1 MGDPSIRMR
10 RAMTMSSTMIGL
22 AVVQLATADPL
33 PAPMPAP
40 PVLPTPPPY
49 IGFSG
54 GDGSA
59 CGKPVVI
66 TGANHETEGIRAQ
79 RWWIFTK
86 NVGSKIVE
94 QMVSSIDGRDL
105 ETFEIITAEG
115 KPKKVCFDITSFYG
129 KP

>member
-1 MGDPSIRMR
+1 MR
-10 RAMTMSSTMIGL
+10 RAITWSSTIGL
-22 AVVQLATADPL
+22 AIVQLGLADS
-33 PAPMPAP
+33 MPAP
-40 PVLPTPPPY
+40 PVLPTPQPH

-54 GDGSA
+54 GDGST

-86 NVGSKIVE
+86 NVGSKVVE
-94 QMVSSIDGRDL
+94 QTMSSIDGRDL

>member
-1 MGDPSIRMR
+1 MGKTSVGMR
-10 RAMTMSSTMIGL
+10 RAISSSFTLGL
-22 AVVQLATADPL
+22 AVVQLAIADPL

-40 PVLPTPPPY
+40 PVLPTPRPH

-54 GDGSA
+54 GDGST

-86 NVGSKIVE
+86 NVGSKVVD
-94 QMVSSIDGRDL
+94 QTVSSIDGRDL
-105 ETFEIITAEG
+105 ETFEIVTAEG
-115 KPKKVCFDITSFYG
+115 KRKNVCFDITSFYG